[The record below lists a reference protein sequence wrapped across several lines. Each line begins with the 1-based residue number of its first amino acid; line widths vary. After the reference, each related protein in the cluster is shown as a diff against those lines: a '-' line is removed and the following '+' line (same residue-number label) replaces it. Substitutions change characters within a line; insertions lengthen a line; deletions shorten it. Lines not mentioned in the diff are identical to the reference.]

1 MRDER
6 GLINWWEKCR
16 EKGVRNKEEE
26 GNGLEEGN
34 GGEKSRRRMVRVK

>member
-16 EKGVRNKEEE
+16 EEEVRNKEEE
-26 GNGLEEGN
+26 GNRR
-34 GGEKSRRRMVRVK
+34 EKSRRQVVRAK

>member
-26 GNGLEEGN
+26 EN
-34 GGEKSRRRMVRVK
+34 GGEKSRR